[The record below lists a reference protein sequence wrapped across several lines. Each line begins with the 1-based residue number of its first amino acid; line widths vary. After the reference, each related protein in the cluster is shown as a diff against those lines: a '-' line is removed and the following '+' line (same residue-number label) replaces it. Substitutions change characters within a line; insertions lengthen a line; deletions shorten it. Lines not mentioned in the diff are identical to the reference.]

1 MQNYKIIETKLER
14 FIKKFYTNLLIKGAL
29 LFVGL
34 SLLLFIFGAA
44 LEYFLWF
51 DSGLRTLLF
60 WTIVLAEVLLFFKL
74 IIISAGQLLKLS
86 KGIDYDEAS
95 SQIGNHFPEVNDK
108 LKNILQL
115 KAQGADD
122 ELVIASIEQ
131 KSNELKTIPFQLAID
146 FKQNLKYLRFLVI
159 PVLVLLAIW
168 VSGLG
173 ESFSYSYKRIVNYN
187 TAYEAPAPFQFSIL
201 NKNLDAKKG
210 KSFQLNIQTIGDVKP
225 EDVFISVDGEEVR
238 LQEVNGVY
246 IHTFK
251 NVTEAKAFQL
261 KANKVISKTYQ
272 LNALDIPVMKDMKMK
287 LNYPKYINHSNTSIS
302 GTGNVSVPEGTQIE
316 WIISTETTDQVE
328 FLSEV
333 DTLKFD
339 VENSD
344 FTLKQIQKRTK
355 NYSISTSNSNF
366 DNYDVLNY
374 SINVIKDEFPKLKLE
389 QKKDSLLTEQSY
401 FFGKLTDDY
410 GLTNL
415 QLVYYTIDNQ
425 EDTLK
430 IKLPLSKGN
439 YFEFSYAFPNEDLEL
454 KPGTEYQYYFE
465 VFDNDQVNGRKSTK
479 SDVFSYRKK
488 TDLEES
494 SENLK
499 RQNTSVEKLTE
510 ELQQQKENSK
520 EIKELQ
526 NKQKKEK
533 SLDYTEKQKL
543 DNFIQR
549 QKQQM
554 EMMKNYSE
562 RLKEDFKKLD
572 AEEQDKAKENLEDR
586 LEKNQEQIEK
596 NQKMLEELEKLKDQI
611 NQEELN
617 EKLDSYE
624 RESEK
629 QEKNLEQL
637 LELTKRF
644 YVEKKAEKLAE
655 QLENL
660 AKEQEELSESDENNS
675 EKQEKLNEKFDK
687 LKEELEKL
695 DEKNEELKAPMELGS
710 DQDLSEE
717 IDQDQEEA
725 KENLESSESEDGD
738 SEEKESSK
746 EDAQQKQ
753 KDASEKMNSLS
764 QKMKDSMMS
773 SSMEQTVED
782 ADMLRQI
789 LDNLIIFSKEQEGL
803 MEEFKGISNSNPAY
817 ASKLKRQA
825 ELRENFKHV
834 DDSLYALAM
843 RTPMIKETV
852 NNTLSDINFNIEKS
866 LERLADNDVRLGTSS
881 QQYTMMYA
889 NELSNMLD
897 DALDQMQSQMS
908 GSGSGKPQP
917 SDGKPGE
924 QLSDIIKSHEELKE
938 QMQKGQSEGEGQDGE
953 QPEQGEGDKEGE
965 SGEQSQEGENGKEGK
980 GEGENEEN
988 EAGEQEGNRGQQEQ
1002 MSGEIY
1008 EIYKQQ
1014 QKLRNQLEDRIKEL
1028 GLEEDSSDLE
1038 KSLDKLEQEL
1048 LMKGFSSD
1056 LLKQM
1061 ENVNHQLLKLEKA
1074 ANQQGQ
1080 DDEREAET
1088 RKKQLNSPSSNWE
1101 EKAKEYFNT
1110 TEILNRQQLPLQPE
1124 YKKLIN
1130 IYFDGKSN

>member
-1 MQNYKIIETKLER
+1 MQHYKIIEDKLER
-14 FIKKFYTNLLIKGAL
+14 FIQKFYTNLLIKGAL
-29 LFVGL
+29 LFFGF

-51 DSGLRTLLF
+51 DSGVRTLLF
-60 WTIVLAEVLLFFKL
+60 WTIIAAEALLFFKL
-74 IIISAGQLLKLS
+74 ILVPASQLFKLS
-86 KGIDYDEAS
+86 KGIDYNEAS
-95 SQIGNHFPEVNDK
+95 SQIGSHFPEVSDK

-122 ELVIASIEQ
+122 ELVLASIEQ
-131 KSNELKTIPFQLAID
+131 KSKALKSVPFQLAID
-146 FKQNLKYLRFLVI
+146 FKQNVKYLRFLVI

-168 VSGLG
+168 VSGFG
-173 ESFSYSYKRIVNYN
+173 DSFSYSYQRVLNYN

-210 KSFQLNIQTIGDVKP
+210 QSFQLNVQTLGEVKP
-225 EDVFISVDGEEVR
+225 EDVFISVDGEKIR
-238 LQEVNGVY
+238 LQESNGIY
-246 IHTFK
+246 SYTFK
-251 NVTEAKAFQL
+251 NVSEAKKFRL
-261 KANKVISKTYQ
+261 KANKVTSPTYE
-272 LNALDIPVMKDMKMK
+272 LNALDIPVMKDMQMN
-287 LNYPKYINHSNTSIS
+287 LNYPNYINQSDKSIS

-328 FLSEV
+328 FLSDV
-333 DTLKFD
+333 DTLKFA
-339 VENSD
+339 VEDSE
-344 FTLKQIQKRTK
+344 FTLKQIQKKTK

-366 DNYDVLNY
+366 NNYDVLSY
-374 SINVIKDEFPKLKLE
+374 SIEVVKDEFPKLKLE

-410 GLTNL
+410 GLTKL
-415 QLVYYTIDNQ
+415 QLVYYTTDNQ
-425 EDTLK
+425 EDKT
-430 IKLPLSKGN
+430 IKSLGLSKGN
-439 YFEFSYAFPNEDLEL
+439 YSEFSYAFPNEDLEL

-465 VFDNDQVNGRKSTK
+465 VFDNDAVNGRKSTK
-479 SDVFSYRKK
+479 SDVFTYRKK

-499 RQNTSVEKLTE
+499 RQNTSVEKLSE
-510 ELQQQKENSK
+510 ELQQRKENSK
-520 EIKELQ
+520 EIKDLQ
-526 NKQKKEK
+526 NKQKKERN
-533 SLDYTEKQKL
+533 LDYTEKQKL

-572 AEEQDKAKENLEDR
+572 AEEQNQEKENLENR

-596 NQKMLEELEKLKDQI
+596 NQKMLEELEKLKDEI
-611 NQEELN
+611 SQEELN
-617 EKLDSYE
+617 DKLDAYD

-655 QLENL
+655 EIENL
-660 AKEQEELSESDENNS
+660 AKEQEDLSESDENSS
-675 EKQEKLNEKFDK
+675 EAQEDINEKFDNI
-687 LKEELEKL
+687 KEELEKL
-695 DEKNEELKAPMELGS
+695 NDKNEGLKAPMELGS
-710 DQDLSEE
+710 DEELSEE

-725 KENLESSESEDGD
+725 KDKLESSESEDGD
-738 SEEKESSK
+738 AEEKESSK
-746 EDAQQKQ
+746 SDGKQKQ
-753 KDASEKMNSLS
+753 KDASEKMKSLS
-764 QKMKDSMMS
+764 KKMKDSMSS
-773 SSMEQTVED
+773 SSMEQASED
-782 ADMLRQI
+782 AEMLRQI
-789 LDNLIIFSKEQEGL
+789 LDNLVIFSKEQEGL
-803 MEEFKGISNSNPAY
+803 MDEFKDISNSNPSY
-817 ASKLKRQA
+817 ARKLRMQS

-843 RTPMIKETV
+843 RTPMIQETV
-852 NNTLSDINFNIEKS
+852 NNTISDINFNIEKS
-866 LERLADNDVRLGTSS
+866 LERLAENDTRKGTSS

-897 DALDQMQSQMS
+897 DALDQMQEQMN
-908 GSGSGKPQP
+908 GSGSGKPKP
-917 SDGKPGE
+917 GSGKPGE

-938 QMQKGQSEGEGQDGE
+938 QMQKGDGE
-953 QPEQGEGDKEGE
+953 DGKQPEQGESGEQGEGKEGE
-965 SGEQSQEGENGKEGK
+965 QGKQGEDGSNGSDGEKEGGKQEGS
-980 GEGENEEN
+980 
-988 EAGEQEGNRGQQEQ
+988 RGQQEQ

-1008 EIYKQQ
+1008 QIYKQQ
-1014 QKLRNQLEDRIKEL
+1014 QKLRNQLEDRIREL
-1028 GLEEDSSDLE
+1028 GLEDNANELN

-1061 ENVNHQLLKLEKA
+1061 EDVNHQLLKLDKA

-1080 DDEREAET
+1080 DEEREAET
-1088 RKKQLNSPSSNWE
+1088 RKKEVNAPSSKWE

>member
-1 MQNYKIIETKLER
+1 MPVLKKMQNYKIIESKLER
-14 FIKKFYTNLLIKGAL
+14 FIKKFYTNLLIKGTL

-51 DSGLRTLLF
+51 NSSFRTLLF
-60 WTIVLAEVLLFFKL
+60 WTIIVAEALLFIKL
-74 IIISAGQLLKLS
+74 ILFPSSQLFRLS
-86 KGIDYDEAS
+86 KGIDFTEAS
-95 SQIGNHFPEVNDK
+95 SQIGSHFPEVSDK

-122 ELVIASIEQ
+122 ELVLASIEQ
-131 KSNELKTIPFQLAID
+131 KSKALKTVPFQLAID
-146 FKQNLKYLRFLVI
+146 FKQNVKYLRFLVI
-159 PVLVLLAIW
+159 PVLILLAIW
-168 VSGLG
+168 ISGLG
-173 ESFSYSYKRIVNYN
+173 ESFSYSYKRMVNYN
-187 TAYEAPAPFQFSIL
+187 TTYEAPAPFQFFIL
-201 NKNLDAKKG
+201 NKNLNAKKG
-210 KSFQLNIQTIGDVKP
+210 KSYQLNVQTIGEVKP
-225 EDVFISVDGEEVR
+225 EDVFMSVNGEKIR
-238 LQEVNGVY
+238 LQEANGIY
-246 IHTFK
+246 SYTFK
-251 NVTEAKAFQL
+251 NVSEAKEFQL
-261 KANKVISKTYQ
+261 NANQVTSRVYQ
-272 LNALDIPVMKDMKMK
+272 LNALDIPVIKDMKMN
-287 LNYPKYINHSNTSIS
+287 LNYPEYTNEKNKSIS

-328 FLSEV
+328 FITKV

-339 VENSD
+339 VENSK
-344 FTLKQIQKRTK
+344 FALKQIQNK
-355 NYSISTSNSNF
+355 NKDYSIRTSNSNF
-366 DNYDVLNY
+366 KNYDVLNY
-374 SINVIKDEFPKLKLE
+374 SIGVIKDEYPKLTVE

-415 QLVYYTIDNQ
+415 ILVYYISDNQ
-425 EDTLK
+425 KDK
-430 IKLPLSKGN
+430 SVIKLPLSKSN
-439 YFEFSYAFPNEDLEL
+439 YSEFSYAFPNEDLEL
-454 KPGTEYQYYFE
+454 EAGIQYQYYFE
-465 VFDNDQVNGRKSTK
+465 VFDNDQVNGRKTTK
-479 SDVFSYRKK
+479 SEVFTYRKK
-488 TDLEES
+488 TALEES

-499 RQNTSVEKLTE
+499 RQNSSVEKLTE
-510 ELQQQKENSK
+510 ELEKQKQSSK
-520 EIKELQ
+520 EIKDLQ
-526 NKQKKEK
+526 NKQKKER
-533 SLDYTEKQKL
+533 SLNYTEKQKL
-543 DNFIQR
+543 NTFIQR
-549 QKQQM
+549 QKQQL

-562 RLKEDFKKLD
+562 RLKEDFKKMN
-572 AEEQDKAKENLEDR
+572 AEEQNQAKENLENR

-596 NQKMLEELEKLKDQI
+596 NQKLLDELEKLKNQI

-617 EKLDSYE
+617 EKLESFD

-660 AKEQEELSESDENNS
+660 AEKQKGLSES
-675 EKQEKLNEKFDK
+675 EKNTSKEQEKLNREFDD
-687 LKEELEKL
+687 LDEELKKL
-695 DEKNEELKAPMELGS
+695 DEKNKALKAPMETGN
-710 DQDLSEE
+710 DNELSEE
-717 IDQDQEEA
+717 IKQDQEEA
-725 KENLESSESEDGD
+725 KEKLETSET
-738 SEEKESSK
+738 EEPNSQDVNQSK
-746 EDAQQKQ
+746 KGARQKQ
-753 KDASEKMNSLS
+753 KEAADKMKSLS
-764 QKMKDSMMS
+764 QKMKESMS
-773 SSMEQTVED
+773 SSSMNQTVED
-782 ADMLRQI
+782 SEMLRQI
-789 LDNLIIFSKEQEGL
+789 LDNLIVFSVEQEGL
-803 MEEFKGISNSNPAY
+803 MSEFKSISNSNPAY

-852 NNTLSDINFNIEKS
+852 NNTISDINFNIKKS
-866 LERLADNDVRLGTSS
+866 LERLAENEVRLGTAN

-897 DALDQMQSQMS
+897 NALDQMQDQMS
-908 GSGSGKPQP
+908 RAGSGKPKP
-917 SDGKPGE
+917 GKGQAGE

-938 QMQKGQSEGEGQDGE
+938 QMQKGQSSGKGKDGK
-953 QPEQGEGDKEGE
+953 QPAQGDNGKQSLSKGDKEGGN
-965 SGEQSQEGENGKEGK
+965 GEKEGEGKD
-980 GEGENEEN
+980 
-988 EAGEQEGNRGQQEQ
+988 GNRGQQEQ

-1014 QKLRNQLEDRIKEL
+1014 QKLRKQLEDRIQQL
-1028 GLEEDSSDLE
+1028 GLAENSGKLK

-1061 ENVNHQLLKLEKA
+1061 ETINHQLLKLKKA

-1080 DDEREAET
+1080 DDKREAET
-1088 RKKQLNSPSSNWE
+1088 RKKNYTSSSSNWE

-1130 IYFDGKSN
+1130 IYFNGKSN

>member
-1 MQNYKIIETKLER
+1 MQNYKIIEQKLGR

-51 DSGLRTLLF
+51 QSGIRTLLF
-60 WTIVLAEVLLFFKL
+60 WTLIIAEAFLFFKL
-74 IIISAGQLLKLS
+74 ILIPASQLFKLS
-86 KGIDYDEAS
+86 NGIDFSEAS

-115 KAQGADD
+115 KAQGGDD
-122 ELVIASIEQ
+122 ELVLASIEQ
-131 KSNELKTIPFQLAID
+131 KSKELKSVPFQLAID
-146 FKQNLKYLRFLVI
+146 FRQNVKYLRFLVI
-159 PVLVLLAIW
+159 PVLVLIAIW

-173 ESFSYSYKRIVNYN
+173 DSFSYSYKRIVNYN
-187 TAYEAPAPFQFSIL
+187 KAYEAPAPFQFSIL
-201 NKNLDAKKG
+201 NNDLNAKKG
-210 KSFQLNIQTIGDVKP
+210 NSFQLNVQTLGEVKP
-225 EDVFISVDGEEVR
+225 EDVFISVDEENIR
-238 LQEVNGVY
+238 LQETNGVY
-246 IHTFK
+246 SHTFK
-251 NVTEAKAFQL
+251 NVTEAKIFQL
-261 KANKVISKTYQ
+261 KANKVTSKKYK
-272 LNALDIPVMKDMKMK
+272 LNALDIPVVKDMKMN
-287 LNYPKYINHSNTSIS
+287 LNYPKYINQSNTSIS
-302 GTGNVSVPEGTQIE
+302 GTGSVSVPEGTLIE

-328 FLSEV
+328 FLSDV

-339 VENSD
+339 VDNSE
-344 FTLKQIQKRTK
+344 FTLKQIQKKNK
-355 NYSISTSNSNF
+355 NYSIATSNSNF
-366 DNYDVLNY
+366 NNYNVLNY
-374 SINVIKDEFPKLKLE
+374 TINVIKDEFPMLKLE

-410 GLTNL
+410 GLNSL
-415 QLVYYTIDNQ
+415 QLVYYTTDNQ
-425 EDTLK
+425 EDKSKVELS
-430 IKLPLSKGN
+430 LSKGT
-439 YFEFSYAFPNEDLEL
+439 YSEFSYAFPNDELEL
-454 KPGTEYQYYFE
+454 EPGTEYQYYFE
-465 VFDNDQVNGRKSTK
+465 VFDNDQVNGRKSST
-479 SDVFSYRKK
+479 SDVYSFRKK
-488 TDLEES
+488 TNLEES
-494 SENLK
+494 SDNLK
-499 RQNTSVEKLTE
+499 RQNNSVEKLSE
-510 ELQQQKENSK
+510 ELQQRKENSR
-520 EIKELQ
+520 EIKDLQ

-533 SLDYTEKQKL
+533 TLNYTEKQKL
-543 DNFIQR
+543 DNFIER

-596 NQKMLEELEKLKDQI
+596 NQKLLEELEKLKDQI

-617 EKLDSYE
+617 EKLESFD
-624 RESEK
+624 RESKK

-655 QLENL
+655 ELDNL
-660 AKEQEELSESDENNS
+660 SKEQEELSESEENSS
-675 EKQEKLNEKFDK
+675 EAQEKLNEKFDQ
-687 LKEELEKL
+687 LKEDLEKL

-710 DQDLSEE
+710 DEELSEE

-725 KENLESSESEDGD
+725 KDKLESSESDKGNTEQKN
-738 SEEKESSK
+738 SN
-746 EDAQQKQ
+746 QQEGQKKQ
-753 KDASEKMNSLS
+753 KEAAEKMKSLS
-764 QKMKDSMMS
+764 QKMKDSMTS
-773 SSMEQTVED
+773 SSMEQASED
-782 ADMLRQI
+782 AEMLRQI
-789 LDNLIIFSKEQEGL
+789 LDNLITFSVEQEDL
-803 MEEFKGISNSNPAY
+803 MEGFKNISNSNPIY

-843 RTPMIKETV
+843 RTPMIQETV
-852 NNTLSDINFNIEKS
+852 NNTISDINFNIEKS
-866 LERLADNDVRLGTSS
+866 LERLAENEVRKGTSS

-897 DALDQMQSQMS
+897 DALDQMQNQMNGMGQPKP
-908 GSGSGKPQP
+908 GS
-917 SDGKPGE
+917 GKPGE
-924 QLSDIIKSHEELKE
+924 QLSDIIKSHEELKM
-938 QMQKGQSEGEGQDGE
+938 QMEKGKSEGEGQDGK
-953 QPEQGEGDKEGE
+953 QP
-965 SGEQSQEGENGKEGK
+965 QEGKKGEK
-980 GEGENEEN
+980 GEGKNGQQGDKGADGN
-988 EAGEQEGNRGQQEQ
+988 DGEKQGGEKKGSRGQDGQ

-1014 QKLRNQLEDRIKEL
+1014 QKLRNQLEDRIDQL
-1028 GLEEDSSDLE
+1028 GLKDNSSELE

-1061 ENVNHQLLKLEKA
+1061 ESVNHQLLKLEKA

-1088 RKKQLNSPSSNWE
+1088 RKRELNAASSNWE

-1110 TEILNRQQLPLQPE
+1110 NEILNRQQLPLQPE

>member
-1 MQNYKIIETKLER
+1 MQNYKIIENKLER

-34 SLLLFIFGAA
+34 SLLLFIFGAT

-51 DSGLRTLLF
+51 ESGFRTLLF
-60 WTIVLAEVLLFFKL
+60 WTIIAIEAVFFFKL
-74 IIISAGQLLKLS
+74 ILIPSSQLLKLS
-86 KGIDYDEAS
+86 KGIDYTEAS

-131 KSNELKTIPFQLAID
+131 KSKELRTVPFQLAVD
-146 FKQNLKYLRFLVI
+146 FRGNVKYLRFLII
-159 PVLVLLAIW
+159 PVLVLFAIW
-168 VSGLG
+168 ISGFG
-173 ESFSYSYKRIVNYN
+173 DSFSYSYKRIVNFN

-201 NKNLDAKKG
+201 NKDLNAKKG
-210 KSFQLNIQTIGDVKP
+210 KSFQLNVQTLGKVKP
-225 EDVFISVDGEEVR
+225 EDVFISLDGEEVR
-238 LQEVNGVY
+238 LQESNGIY
-246 IHTFK
+246 SYTFK
-251 NVTEAKAFQL
+251 NVSEARKFRL
-261 KANKVISKTYQ
+261 KANKVTSPTYE
-272 LNALDIPVMKDMKMK
+272 LNALDIPVVKDMKMK
-287 LNYPKYINHSNTSIS
+287 LNYPEYINQSNTSIS
-302 GTGNVSVPEGTQIE
+302 GTGNVSVPEGTLIE
-316 WIISTETTDQVE
+316 WVISTETTDQVE

-333 DTLKFD
+333 DTINFD
-339 VENSD
+339 VDNSE
-344 FTLKQIQKRTK
+344 FTLKQIQKSNK
-355 NYSISTSNSNF
+355 NYSIATSNSNF
-366 DNYDVLNY
+366 KNYDVLNY
-374 SINVIKDEFPKLKLE
+374 SINVIQDEFPKLKLE

-401 FFGKLTDDY
+401 FLGKLTDDY

-415 QLVYYTIDNQ
+415 QIVYYTVDNQ
-425 EDTLK
+425 GDK
-430 IKLPLSKGN
+430 SVIKLSLSKGT
-439 YFEFSYAFPNEDLEL
+439 YSEFSYAFPNEKLKL

-465 VFDNDQVNGRKSTK
+465 VFDNDRVNGRKSTK
-479 SDVFSYRKK
+479 SDVFSFRKK
-488 TDLEES
+488 TALEES

-499 RQNTSVEKLTE
+499 RQNNSVEKLSE
-510 ELQQQKENSK
+510 ELQQRKENSR
-520 EIKELQ
+520 EIKDLQ
-526 NKQKKEK
+526 NKQKKENTL
-533 SLDYTEKQKL
+533 SYTEKQKL
-543 DNFIQR
+543 DNFIEQ
-549 QKQQM
+549 QKQQL
-554 EMMKNYSE
+554 EIMKNYSE
-562 RLKEDFKKLD
+562 RLKEDFKKMD
-572 AEEQDKAKENLEDR
+572 AEQQDKAKENLQNR

-596 NQKMLEELEKLKDQI
+596 NQKLLEELDKLKDQI

-617 EKLDSYE
+617 EKLESFD

-644 YVEKKAEKLAE
+644 YVEKKAEKLSE
-655 QLENL
+655 ELDNL
-660 AKEQEELSESDENNS
+660 SKEQEELSESEENSS
-675 EKQEKLNEKFDK
+675 EAQEKLNQKFDQ

-710 DQDLSEE
+710 DEELSEE

-725 KENLESSESEDGD
+725 KESLESSESEESD
-738 SEEKESSK
+738 SDEKRSSQK
-746 EDAQQKQ
+746 NGKQKQ
-753 KDASEKMNSLS
+753 KDASEKMKSLS
-764 QKMKDSMMS
+764 QKMKNSMAS
-773 SSMEQTVED
+773 SSMEQTSED
-782 ADMLRQI
+782 AEMLRQI
-789 LDNLIIFSKEQEGL
+789 LDNLITFSVEQEDL
-803 MEEFKGISNSNPAY
+803 MGGFKNISNSNPIY

-843 RTPMIKETV
+843 RTPMIQETV
-852 NNTLSDINFNIEKS
+852 NNIISDINFNIEKS
-866 LERLADNDVRLGTSS
+866 LGRLAENEVRKGTSS

-897 DALDQMQSQMS
+897 DALDQMQSQMNGMGQAKP
-908 GSGSGKPQP
+908 GS
-917 SDGKPGE
+917 GKPGE
-924 QLSDIIKSHEELKE
+924 QLSDIIKSHEELKK
-938 QMQKGQSEGEGQDGE
+938 QMEKGKSEGEGQDGK
-953 QPEQGEGDKEGE
+953 QPQK
-965 SGEQSQEGENGKEGK
+965 GENGKEGEGKSDLQGDK
-980 GEGENEEN
+980 GADGNDVEKQDGEKK
-988 EAGEQEGNRGQQEQ
+988 GSRGQEGQ
-1002 MSGEIY
+1002 MSGKIY

-1014 QKLRNQLEDRIKEL
+1014 QKLRNQLKDRIKQL
-1028 GLEEDSSDLE
+1028 GLEDNSSELK

-1061 ENVNHQLLKLEKA
+1061 ENINHQLLRLDKA

-1088 RKKQLNSPSSNWE
+1088 RKRELNAASSNWE

-1110 TEILNRQQLPLQPE
+1110 NEILNRQQLPLQPE